1 MGVCGS
7 STQWDIIQKAGCTYV
22 EENVGKLLNPK
33 LSDAEFSKSAE
44 AFKSKNIPVRACNGF
59 LPGELKL
66 VGPETK
72 HDEVV
77 AYATIALKRAKELG
91 VEVVVL
97 GSGGARKVPD
107 GFDRAKADEQF
118 VAVVKRLGEAAEK
131 HGMIVAMESLNRSET
146 NFGNTLRECTKLI
159 KAVNHSRVKLVA
171 DMYHMLKEDEA
182 PDAILEAS
190 SLLAHC
196 HIAEKAQRTPPGTDG
211 DDFKPYLRALKKLGY
226 HGRISLECRWKKM
239 ADEITPAVAAL
250 KKQIEAVSAE
260 KA

>member
-7 STQWDIIQKAGCTYV
+7 ANQWDIIQKAGCTYV

-33 LSDAEFSKSAE
+33 LPDAEFSKIAE
-44 AFKSKNIPVRACNGF
+44 AFKARNIPVRACNGF
-59 LPGELKL
+59 LPGDLKL
-66 VGPETK
+66 VGPEPK

-77 AYATIALKRAKELG
+77 AYASIALKRARELG
-91 VEVVVL
+91 VGIVVL
-97 GSGGARKVPD
+97 GSSSARKVPD

-118 VAVVKRLGEAAEK
+118 ISVVRRLGQAAEAN
-131 HGMIVAMESLNRSET
+131 GVIVAMESLNREET
-146 NFGNTLRECTKLI
+146 NLGNTLGECYKLI
-159 KAVNHSRVKLVA
+159 KRVDHPKVKLVA
-171 DMYHMLKEDEA
+171 DMYHMLKENEA
-182 PDAILEAS
+182 PDAILEAG

-196 HIAEKAQRTPPGTDG
+196 HLAEKAQRTPPGTDG
-211 DDFKPYLRALKKLGY
+211 DDFKPYLRALKKLDYRGC
-226 HGRISLECRWKKM
+226 ISLECRWKKL